1 MTPPISKEEENKLN
15 KLYYDDKNFFGRDR
29 LYKLAIEKGINISR
43 RQIMEWLKKQHL
55 WQLYAPAEKT
65 KNIQSTIIK
74 EPHKVWGIDI
84 IDMGNNEYN
93 GYKYILS
100 AIDLFSKKS
109 YVQALKSKD
118 AKNVNNAFKKMIK
131 HEKPKSIRSD
141 NGSEFINESFKK
153 LLEDNGIKQI
163 FSSPSLPQSNG
174 NIERFNGIIKK
185 LINKDM
191 IYNISN
197 NWVDSLQ
204 KLNDSYNNTNQRI
217 INDAPND
224 VDDNKEDKE
233 KLIEIRRNIYKNV
246 VSKRRNLENKFKI
259 GDYVRIKLPNE
270 KNKINWTNGIFKIVK
285 MSKSNK
291 LYNSPSYYVADIN
304 NGEIINKKYYENDLL
319 LIPGK
324 NVKNKININER
335 YEISKIL
342 EFKIKNKIPGYIVKW
357 KGYKE
362 PTWEP
367 RNILIEDV
375 PKLIKKFDED
385 NGISF

>member
-1 MTPPISKEEENKLN
+1 
-15 KLYYDDKNFFGRDR
+15 
-29 LYKLAIEKGINISR
+29 
-43 RQIMEWLKKQHL
+43 
-55 WQLYAPAEKT
+55 
-65 KNIQSTIIK
+65 
-74 EPHKVWGIDI
+74 
-84 IDMGNNEYN
+84 
-93 GYKYILS
+93 
-100 AIDLFSKKS
+100 
-109 YVQALKSKD
+109 
-118 AKNVNNAFKKMIK
+118 
-131 HEKPKSIRSD
+131 
-141 NGSEFINESFKK
+141 
-153 LLEDNGIKQI
+153 
-163 FSSPSLPQSNG
+163 
-174 NIERFNGIIKK
+174 
-185 LINKDM
+185 M
-191 IYNISN
+191 IYNNSN

-204 KLNDSYNNTNQRI
+204 KLNDNYNNTNQRI

-246 VSKRRNLENKFKI
+246 IQKRRNLENKFKI

-270 KNKINWTNGIFKIVK
+270 KNKINWTNEIFKIVK

-291 LYNSPSYYVADIN
+291 LYNSPSYYVAGIN

-335 YEISKIL
+335 YKMSKIL

-362 PTWEP
+362 PKWEP